1 MSTTTDTSHEGTATT
16 RKRNGKA
23 SRPSPVLDPAA
34 GPALDVQRLLL
45 ALVAARNGDFSVR
58 LPAEWTGIYGR
69 IADAF
74 NEILAS
80 NETMA
85 KELDRV
91 SRVVG
96 KEGKI
101 QQRANFKGT
110 GGAWRGMED
119 SINTLIG
126 DLVWPTTEVTR
137 TIGAIAKGD
146 LSQTMTLEV
155 DGRPLEGE
163 FLRSAKIVNS
173 MIGQLSV

>member
-1 MSTTTDTSHEGTATT
+1 MSTTTDTTHEGTSTP
-16 RKRNGKA
+16 RKRNGKI
-23 SRPSPVLDPAA
+23 SQTRTVLEPP
-34 GPALDVQRLLL
+34 GSETLDAKHLLR
-45 ALVAARNGDFSVR
+45 ALVAARDGDFSAR
-58 LPAEWTGIYGR
+58 LPAEWSGISGR

-74 NEILAS
+74 NDILAS

-101 QQRANFKGT
+101 QQRANFKGA
-110 GGAWRGMED
+110 GGAWRGVED
-119 SINTLIG
+119 SINTLIA

-146 LSQTMTLEV
+146 LTQTMTLEV

-163 FLRSAKIVNS
+163 FLRSARIVNS
-173 MIGQLSV
+173 MIGQ